1 MKFSCTKEN
10 FLQALSLVSSLAGKN
25 VNLPIL
31 NNILLKAV
39 AQKVEVVGTNL
50 DLAITVL
57 VRAKVEAPGQ
67 FTVPARTLLDF
78 INLLAEEKVDIE
90 LQENELLISA
100 GKSFTKIKGTPADEF
115 PVVPTLEDGQGFVI
129 KAEDLKRGLS
139 QVLPAVA
146 KNDIRPELAGVF
158 FSCNIASEREVV
170 LAATDSYRLA
180 EKKIHLLQGTDQ
192 LKTVIPGR
200 TAVEMVHVLAALAT
214 LGEEENAR
222 LLITPN
228 QIALHFNNIQM
239 TSRLI
244 EGAYPDYT
252 QIIPTEFKTTALVN
266 STDLS
271 KAIKAAGLFTTT
283 GVNAVTLLLSQSDSS
298 VKITSS
304 STQTGE
310 YSAEVPASVSGED
323 NTVLLSHRYLLDGL
337 NNITGDKIQ
346 LKVIDGDSP
355 CVLFPEEDK
364 SFLYIVMP
372 VRQ

>member
-31 NNILLKAV
+31 NNILLKAD

-129 KAEDLKRGLS
+129 KAEELKRGLS

-200 TAVEMVHVLAALAT
+200 TAVEMVHVLSALST
-214 LGEEENAR
+214 VGEEENAR

-252 QIIPTEFKTTALVN
+252 QIIPTEFKTTAVVASN
-266 STDLS
+266 DLS

-283 GVNAVTLLLSQSDSS
+283 GVNAVTLALSQAEGS

-346 LKVIDGDSP
+346 LKVINGDSP

>member
-31 NNILLKAV
+31 NNILLKAD

-50 DLAITVL
+50 DLAITVV

-67 FTVPARTLLDF
+67 FTIPARTLVDF
-78 INLLAEEKVDIE
+78 INLLTEEKVDIE
-90 LQENELLISA
+90 LQDNELLLSA

-129 KAEDLKRGLS
+129 KAEELKRGLS

-146 KNDIRPELAGVF
+146 KNEIRPELAGIF
-158 FSCNIASEREVV
+158 FSCNTPVENEVV

-180 EKKIHLLQGTDQ
+180 EKKLRLLQGNDP

-200 TAVEMVHVLAALAT
+200 TAVEMVHVLSAVST
-214 LGEEENAR
+214 VGEEENAR

-244 EGAYPDYT
+244 NTWADNIRLPSSLKFLPYAPVSV
-252 QIIPTEFKTTALVN
+252 L
-266 STDLS
+266 STLWSKYLRNNRLS
-271 KAIKAAGLFTTT
+271 SLGL
-283 GVNAVTLLLSQSDSS
+283 NLRIRSKSLAVFFF
-298 VKITSS
+298 
-304 STQTGE
+304 
-310 YSAEVPASVSGED
+310 SVSF
-323 NTVLLSHRYLLDGL
+323 NLKKSISKWFKNFRLL
-337 NNITGDKIQ
+337 I
-346 LKVIDGDSP
+346 
-355 CVLFPEEDK
+355 
-364 SFLYIVMP
+364 
-372 VRQ
+372 